1 MIEDNIDHI
10 LPTAQIS
17 LEEPPA
23 NKEGAI
29 EYLLDLVVDNGR
41 VSDREKALD
50 ALHEREKEA
59 TTGVGMGIGIPH
71 AKTDAVSEPS
81 VAFAR
86 SSDGIDF
93 DAMDDEPAH
102 LLFMIL
108 VPEEGGEE
116 HLQILSSLSRALM
129 HEDVR
134 ERLYEAEDESTVQ
147 NTVREAVE

>member
-1 MIEDNIDHI
+1 MIEDDIDRI

-23 NKEGAI
+23 TKEGAI
-29 EYLLDLVVDNGR
+29 EYLLDLIADNGR
-41 VSDREKALD
+41 VSDRDRALE
-50 ALHEREKEA
+50 ALREREEQA

-108 VPEEGGEE
+108 VPAEGGEE

-134 ERLYEAEDESTVQ
+134 DRLYDAEDESTVQ

>member
-1 MIEDNIDHI
+1 MLEDDIDRLFPKAH
-10 LPTAQIS
+10 IS

-23 NKEGAI
+23 TKEAAI
-29 EYLLDLVVDNGR
+29 EFLLDLVVENGR
-41 VSDREKALD
+41 VADRDVALE

-59 TTGVGMGIGIPH
+59 TTGVGMEIGIPH
-71 AKTDAVSEPS
+71 AKTEAVSQPS

-86 SSDGIDF
+86 STEGIDF
-93 DAMDDEPAH
+93 DAMDDKPAR

-108 VPEEGGEE
+108 VPAEGGEE

-134 ERLYEAEDESTVQ
+134 EKLLTADSKETVQ
-147 NTVREAVE
+147 NTIREAVN

>member
-1 MIEDNIDHI
+1 MLEDDIDRLFPKAH
-10 LPTAQIS
+10 IS

-23 NKEGAI
+23 SKEAAI
-29 EYLLDLVVDNGR
+29 EYLLDLVVENGR
-41 VSDREKALD
+41 VTDREVALE

-71 AKTDAVSEPS
+71 AKTEAVETPS

-86 SSDGIDF
+86 SREGIDF
-93 DAMDDEPAH
+93 DAMDDEPAK

-108 VPEEGGEE
+108 VPAEGGEE

-134 ERLYEAEDESTVQ
+134 EKLLTADSEDTVQ
-147 NTVREAVE
+147 NTVREAVN